1 MTNTEIWE
9 WMQRDLDGDLSHEE
23 QRALFALLEK
33 DTDLQQKYN
42 RLKSVSLQ
50 LEQLPPVVPSIS
62 IVDSI
67 LPNLES
73 AVATPA
79 AKADLNMGVLPTL
92 EVKSKPASPSESRK
106 WKNKTVWFARI
117 GSTAVAACLLIGV
130 MIIGKEANEQ
140 VDPGTQGSIV
150 APPAV
155 EPPAFIGPPAPQPST
170 NPTPIPE
177 QGEEPPVQEE
187 TKQPP
192 KQQKKN
198 QPPSK
203 PVTKAP
209 EPPPAQVS
217 KPVDSVPVMVPPKPV
232 PREPKPPAFPFGL
245 EEKSDDDK
253 RKKSSVKEEGKEK
266 EKQKEDRE
274 KKDDDRDD
282 DRDDDD
288 DDDKEM
294 DKKKSSREYGRT
306 SLA

>member
-9 WMQRDLDGDLSHEE
+9 WMQRDLDGDLSPDE

-67 LPNLES
+67 LPKLES

-79 AKADLNMGVLPTL
+79 AKADLNAGVLPTL
-92 EVKSKPASPSESRK
+92 EVKSKPASPSEPRK

-117 GSTAVAACLLIGV
+117 GSAAVAACLLLGV
-130 MIIGKEANEQ
+130 MLIGKEANEQ
-140 VDPGTQGSIV
+140 IDPATQGSIV
-150 APPAV
+150 APPAA
-155 EPPAFIGPPAPQPST
+155 EPPVIIGPPAPQPST
-170 NPTPIPE
+170 NPTPLPE

-192 KQQKKN
+192 KQQKKA
-198 QPPSK
+198 QTPSK

-209 EPPPAQVS
+209 EPPPAKVGQ
-217 KPVDSVPVMVPPKPV
+217 PADSVPVMVPPKPV

-253 RKKSSVKEEGKEK
+253 GKKSKEDEK
-266 EKQKEDRE
+266 EKK
-274 KKDDDRDD
+274 KKDNKKDDEDDRDD
-282 DRDDDD
+282 DRDDDH

-294 DKKKSSREYGRT
+294 GKKKSSREYGRT